1 MTSLCYCIPS
11 QAQNCNIDKANT
23 EEAMRV
29 WCVQA
34 VRRKRLLSLRKAL
47 NGSLP
52 TLPVFVNAFGG
63 LVPQIQEIQTIP
75 ALSGATV
82 PNVTVQD
89 FTDLQNATR
98 EQKTKPALQAI
109 SDTVREVY
117 FSLLGYKCKTRNLGL
132 KLHSLDQ
139 HPKIVDLA
147 CCYFPCR
154 KESGLGCV
162 RD

>member
-89 FTDLQNATR
+89 FTDLQNA
-98 EQKTKPALQAI
+98 
-109 SDTVREVY
+109 DTVREVY